1 MQQSSSW
8 SISRS
13 PFHSVLVQ
21 GNALRVGGR
30 LHGSPAHQRVF
41 AHRVVPVARPQARYS
56 RSSQGTWETGSF
68 PWILH
73 DISIFCQL
81 WLWKLYFILLNW
93 DMYNI
98 FTVICQLLT
107 GDECGIVGG
116 PSPSLGPLM
125 CASTTSKARPGRVD
139 RWPPRK
145 NNFYREEHE
154 EICGNWYI
162 FVARFLLSTFCSGL
176 VAAFCMQNFSDI
188 LFLRIPKQR
197 QAPLSWAIAAV
208 HQWFDA
214 CHPCAGGKCP
224 TSETCYTSR
233 FEKECSRVVRAY
245 RTTTL
250 PLWP

>member
-1 MQQSSSW
+1 MQQWSSW

-145 NNFYREEHE
+145 KQFLQRGTW
-154 EICGNWYI
+154 GNMWKLI
-162 FVARFLLSTFCSGL
+162 HFCCPFFT
-176 VAAFCMQNFSDI
+176 VNI
-188 LFLRIPKQR
+188 LFGSCCSILHAELQWHIVSANPKAAAGATFLSHSSSAPMVWCVSSLRRGQMPNKRNLLHFSIWKGMQ
-197 QAPLSWAIAAV
+197 
-208 HQWFDA
+208 
-214 CHPCAGGKCP
+214 
-224 TSETCYTSR
+224 
-233 FEKECSRVVRAY
+233 
-245 RTTTL
+245 
-250 PLWP
+250 